1 MLFENI
7 NKQMDGILEAFRAN
21 KISEPDGVVSEF
33 NEVAEDG
40 VNLDPSDIAYA
51 EAIARADDGDMD
63 FSGAGGPGE
72 DR

>member
-1 MLFENI
+1 MINNI
-7 NKQMDGILEAFRAN
+7 QNNMDAMLEALNPN
-21 KISEPDGVVSEF
+21 KVSTPDEVTSEL
-33 NEVAEDG
+33 NEVADDG

-63 FSGAGGPGE
+63 MSGAGGPGD